1 MTCYP
6 VTLRFSRLVYA
17 LGHKYQVEEVT
28 AAVCRHLR
36 ATMNLLNVTDIAVMA
51 HVYGEAELLDD
62 ALKVMRENTEVVK
75 VTPGWRLIETR
86 YPEILTK
93 LVLSMQP

>member
-1 MTCYP
+1 MTWYP
-6 VTLRFSRLVYA
+6 VTIRFFRLVYA

-28 AAVCRHLR
+28 TAVCRHLR

-51 HVYGEAELLDD
+51 HVYSEAELLDD
-62 ALKVMRENTEVVK
+62 ALKMMRENTEVVK

-93 LVLSMQP
+93 LLLSMKQ